1 MRFISILILSLL
13 SLTFCEDDFPIENDV
28 IILTDSTFDKA
39 IAKYDYLLV
48 LFYAPW
54 CGHCKKFHPEY
65 EKAAKTLRKENLYL
79 SKVDATVEKK
89 LAERFEIQGFPTVKL
104 FIKGE
109 DIEYTGGRKEQEVI
123 NWMRKKTGPA
133 TKVIQNAEEIDKL
146 KKDND
151 VVLVYFGKEKKEL
164 DEFIKVARKNED
176 FPFANVENEDIAK
189 KFGIKMGTVVMFR
202 NFEEGKKELTGD
214 LTSKKIE
221 EFIDAFSAPKVMSF
235 DEKAAQII
243 FGKAIPAIMLYC
255 DKKSEKWDEYKQL
268 MTQISEKIGGKLKVV
283 LTDIKE
289 GMASRLAEYIG
300 VKESDLP
307 SVRIAD
313 TRVDLKKYNM
323 EGEINEKNILKFIE
337 DWENNKLKP
346 HLKSAEEPK
355 ENNADVFVVV
365 GKTYEKEVINND
377 KDVMLLFYAPVGKTY
392 EKEVI
397 NNDKDVMLLFYA
409 PWCGHCKAL
418 HPKYEEV
425 AKKLKA
431 KNPKLLLAK
440 IDATEN
446 EVENINI
453 SGFPTVKFYPGNKKN
468 KAPLDYDG
476 DRTVEDIIKFIKTN
490 AATPIV
496 YDEETKTETKE
507 EKKEGKTEDL

>member
-1 MRFISILILSLL
+1 MKFTSIILLFLL
-13 SLTFCEDDFPIENDV
+13 SVTLCEDDFPVENDV

-39 IAKYDYLLV
+39 VAKYDYLLA

-79 SKVDATVEKK
+79 AKIDATAEKK

-109 DIEYTGGRKEQEVI
+109 EIEYTGGRKEQEVI

-133 TKVIQNAEEIDKL
+133 SKLLNSEDDLDKM

-151 VVLVYFGKEKKEL
+151 VVLVYFGKDKTEL
-164 DEFIKVARKNED
+164 EEFTKVARKNED
-176 FPFANVENEDIAK
+176 FPFANVESEELAK
-189 KFGIKMGTVVMFR
+189 KLGAKMSSIVMYR
-202 NFEEGKKELTGD
+202 NFEEPQKVLEGTLKVKN
-214 LTSKKIE
+214 IE
-221 EFIDAFSAPKVMSF
+221 DFIDAFSSPKIMKF

-243 FGKAIPAIMLYC
+243 FGKSIPAIILYA
-255 DKKSEKWDEYKQL
+255 SEKSDKWNDYKKL
-268 MTQISEKIGGKLKVV
+268 LESVSDKINGKLKVV

-300 VKESDLP
+300 VKDKDLP

-323 EGEINEKNILKFIE
+323 EGDINEKNILKFIE

-346 HLKSAEEPK
+346 TLKTAEEPK
-355 ENNADVFVVV
+355 DNNGDVFVV
-365 GKTYEKEVINND
+365 
-377 KDVMLLFYAPVGKTY
+377 VGKTY

-431 KNPKLLLAK
+431 KNPKLLMAK

-446 EVENINI
+446 EVEDINI
-453 SGFPTVKFYPGNKKN
+453 SGFPTVKFYPGDKKN
-468 KAPLDYDG
+468 KVPLDYNG
-476 DRTVEDIIKFIKTN
+476 DRSVDDIIKFIKTN
-490 AATPIV
+490 AHTPIV
-496 YDEETKTETKE
+496 FDEEKTE
-507 EKKEGKTEDL
+507 EKKEEKGDKSEDL

>member
-1 MRFISILILSLL
+1 MRLFSIFIISLL
-13 SLTFCEDDFPIENDV
+13 SLSLCEEDFPVENDV

-39 IAKYDYLLV
+39 VAKYDYLLV

-89 LAERFEIQGFPTVKL
+89 LAEKFEIQGFPTVKL

-109 DIEYTGGRKEQEVI
+109 AIEYTGGRKEQEVI

-133 TKVIQNAEEIDKL
+133 TKLIQSTEDIDKL

-151 VVLVYFGKEKKEL
+151 VVLIYFGNNKNEL
-164 DEFIKVARKNED
+164 DEYTKVARKNED
-176 FPFANVENEDIAK
+176 FPFANVEKEEIAK
-189 KFGIKMGTVVMFR
+189 KLGIKMGTVVMFR
-202 NFEEGKKELTGD
+202 NFEEPQKELSGS

-221 EFIDAFSAPKVMSF
+221 EFIDSFSSPKVMGF

-243 FGKAIPAIMLYC
+243 FGKAIPAIILYC
-255 DKKSEKWDEYKQL
+255 DKNSDKWDEYRKL
-268 MTQISEKIGGKLKVV
+268 METISDKIGGKLKVV
-283 LTDIKE
+283 QTDIKE

-313 TRVDLKKYNM
+313 TRIDLKKYNM

-355 ENNADVFVVV
+355 ENKDAVFVV
-365 GKTYEKEVINND
+365 
-377 KDVMLLFYAPVGKTY
+377 VGKTY

-425 AKKLKA
+425 AKKLKE

-468 KAPLDYDG
+468 KAPIDYNG
-476 DRTVEDIIKFIKTN
+476 DRSVNDMIKFIKTN
-490 AATPIV
+490 AATPII
-496 YDEETKTETKE
+496 YDEEAKETKTDKDKSE
-507 EKKEGKTEDL
+507 EL

>member
-1 MRFISILILSLL
+1 MRLFSIFIISLL
-13 SLTFCEDDFPIENDV
+13 SLSLCEEDFPVENDV

-39 IAKYDYLLV
+39 VAKYDYLLV

-89 LAERFEIQGFPTVKL
+89 LAEKFEIQGFPTVKL

-109 DIEYTGGRKEQEVI
+109 AIEYTGGRKEQEVI

-133 TKVIQNAEEIDKL
+133 TKLIQSTEDIDKL

-151 VVLVYFGKEKKEL
+151 VVLIYFGNNKNEL
-164 DEFIKVARKNED
+164 DEYTKVARKNED
-176 FPFANVENEDIAK
+176 FPFANVENEEIAK
-189 KFGIKMGTVVMFR
+189 KLGIKMGTVVMFR
-202 NFEEGKKELTGD
+202 NFEEPQKELSGS

-221 EFIDAFSAPKVMSF
+221 EFIDSFSSPKVMGF

-243 FGKAIPAIMLYC
+243 FGKAIPAIILYC
-255 DKKSEKWDEYKQL
+255 DKNSDKWDEYRKL
-268 MTQISEKIGGKLKVV
+268 METISDKIGGKLKVV
-283 LTDIKE
+283 QTDIKE

-313 TRVDLKKYNM
+313 TRIDLKKYNM

-355 ENNADVFVVV
+355 ENKDDVFVV
-365 GKTYEKEVINND
+365 
-377 KDVMLLFYAPVGKTY
+377 VGKTY

-425 AKKLKA
+425 AKKLKE

-468 KAPLDYDG
+468 KAPIDYNG
-476 DRTVEDIIKFIKTN
+476 DRSVNDMIKFIKTN
-490 AATPIV
+490 AATPII
-496 YDEETKTETKE
+496 YDEEAKETKTDKDKSE
-507 EKKEGKTEDL
+507 EL

>member
-1 MRFISILILSLL
+1 MRFIPIFILSLL

-346 HLKSAEEPK
+346 HLKSAEIPK
-355 ENNADVFVVV
+355 ENNGDVFVVV
-365 GKTYEKEVINND
+365 GKN
-377 KDVMLLFYAPVGKTY
+377 Y

-425 AKKLKA
+425 AKKLKE
-431 KNPKLLLAK
+431 KNPKLLMAK

-468 KAPLDYDG
+468 KMPIDYNG
-476 DRTVEDIIKFIKTN
+476 DRSVDDMIKFIKTN

-496 YDEETKTETKE
+496 FDEEKKETKE
-507 EKKEGKTEDL
+507 EKGDKTEEL

>member
-1 MRFISILILSLL
+1 MRVLSLVFL
-13 SLTFCEDDFPIENDV
+13 ALIAFTACDDDFPLEKDV

-39 IAKYDYLLV
+39 VEKYEYLLV

-65 EKAAKTLRKENLYL
+65 EKAATVLRKENLYL
-79 SKVDATVEKK
+79 AKVDATVEKK
-89 LAERFEIQGFPTVKL
+89 LAEKFEIQGFPTVKL
-104 FIKGE
+104 FIKGQA
-109 DIEYTGGRKEQEVI
+109 IEYTGGRRESEVI

-133 TKVIQNAEEIDKL
+133 TKTLKTVEEVEKFQ
-146 KKDND
+146 KDND
-151 VVLVYFGKEKKEL
+151 VVLVYFGSNKADIE
-164 DEFIKVARKNED
+164 EFTKVARKNED
-176 FPFANVENEDIAK
+176 FPFGVVEAEDVIK
-189 KFGIKMGTVVMFR
+189 KFSKAGTIVLFK
-202 NFEEGKKELTGD
+202 NFDEGKRELTEIKEKAID
-214 LTSKKIE
+214 
-221 EFIDAFSAPKVMSF
+221 EFIDKFSAPKVMKF

-243 FGKAIPAIMLYC
+243 FGKALPAIMLYASE
-255 DKKSEKWDEYKQL
+255 KSEKWGEYEKL
-268 MTQISEKIGGKLKVV
+268 MKSVSEKLNGKLKVV

-289 GMASRLAEYIG
+289 GMAARLAEYIG
-300 VKESDLP
+300 IKENELP

-313 TRVDLKKYNM
+313 TRADFKKYNM
-323 EGEINEKNILKFIE
+323 EGEINEKNILKFVE

-346 HLKSAEEPK
+346 YLKTAEEPK
-355 ENNADVFVVV
+355 ENNGDVFVVV
-365 GKTYEKEVINND
+365 GKT
-377 KDVMLLFYAPVGKTY
+377 F

-425 AKKLKA
+425 AKKLKE

-446 EVENINI
+446 EVESVNI
-453 SGFPTVKFYPGNKKN
+453 SGFPTVKFYPGNKKD
-468 KAPLDYDG
+468 KAPLDYNG
-476 DRTVEDIIKFIKTN
+476 DRSVEDIIKFIKTN

-496 YDEETKTETKE
+496 YEEEKKE
-507 EKKEGKTEDL
+507 EKKEEDKKDKDKTDEL

>member
-1 MRFISILILSLL
+1 MRFISIFLLALL
-13 SLTFCEDDFPIENDV
+13 SSAFCEDDFPVENDV

-39 IAKYDYLLV
+39 IAKYDYILV

-65 EKAAKTLRKENLYL
+65 EKAAKTLKKENLYL
-79 SKVDATVEKK
+79 AKVDATVEKK
-89 LAERFEIQGFPTVKL
+89 LAEKFEIQGFPTVKL

-123 NWMRKKTGPA
+123 NWMRKKAGPA
-133 TKVIQNAEEIDKL
+133 TQLIQNAEEIEKL

-151 VVLVYFGKEKKEL
+151 VVVVYFGNKKEEL
-164 DEFIKVARKNED
+164 DEFIKAARKNED
-176 FPFANVENEDIAK
+176 FPFANVESEDIAK
-189 KFGIKMGTVVMFR
+189 KLGIKMSTVVMFR
-202 NFEEGKKELTGD
+202 NFEEAQKELTGE
-214 LTSKKIE
+214 LKLKKIE
-221 EFIDAFSAPKVMSF
+221 EFIDAYSSPKVMNF

-255 DKKSEKWDEYKQL
+255 SKDSDKWEEYKKL
-268 MTQISEKIGGKLKVV
+268 MTTISEKINGKLKVV
-283 LTDIKE
+283 QTDIKE

-323 EGEINEKNILKFIE
+323 EGEINEKNILQFIE

-355 ENNADVFVVV
+355 ENNGDVLVVV
-365 GKTYEKEVINND
+365 GKTYEREVINNR
-377 KDVMLLFYAPVGKTY
+377 
-392 EKEVI
+392 
-397 NNDKDVMLLFYA
+397 KDVMLLFYA

-425 AKKLKA
+425 AKKLKE
-431 KNPKLLLAK
+431 KNPKLVMAK

-453 SGFPTVKFYPGNKKN
+453 SGFPTIKFYAGDRKGKMPI
-468 KAPLDYDG
+468 DYDG
-476 DRTVEDIIKFIKTN
+476 DRTVEDIIKFIKKN
-490 AATPIV
+490 AANPIV
-496 YDEETKTETKE
+496 YDEDKTETKD
-507 EKKEGKTEDL
+507 EKPKQDKTEEL